1 MCTLLT
7 LCYTQQEMPIG
18 VAFTDGRETTMDSL
32 VFEDDIFIGTLK
44 SDPGRVL
51 TDRNEARIAALLEA
65 NDPEHPMTPFINILA
80 KYLPR

>member
-51 TDRNEARIAALLEA
+51 TYRNEARIAALLEA
-65 NDPEHPMTPFINILA
+65 NDPDT
-80 KYLPR
+80 R